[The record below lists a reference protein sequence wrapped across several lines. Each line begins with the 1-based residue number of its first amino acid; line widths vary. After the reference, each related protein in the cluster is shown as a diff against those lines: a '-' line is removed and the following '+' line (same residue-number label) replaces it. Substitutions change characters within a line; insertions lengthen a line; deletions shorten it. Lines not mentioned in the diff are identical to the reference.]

1 MPIVKDYLGYTQKW
15 KKEYGE
21 KTIVL
26 MQCGSFFEVY
36 AAKNK
41 EGQFYGSD
49 IVAFSTICDMIIAPK
64 SKMFHNKDQVHMA
77 GFGLAQLDKYVKK
90 LQEAGYTIAVYLQ
103 DVQGKNTTRSLSEI
117 ISPGTFFSQEPDTMS
132 NVSMC
137 IWLEHTRANKVM
149 PESVTAGVSTI
160 DIYTGKTTLHQ
171 STVAYHHNPSTYDEV
186 ERLVAIHRPS
196 ECLIVSNLEDNV
208 ARDVISFVGLD
219 DTKTHI
225 VKRNDKKSDMGMKA
239 KNADRQVY
247 QMETFRRFYPNLSE
261 EVVVTAIMQTHSVAV
276 QGFVLLLDFV
286 HSHSPQLTSQ
296 LEPPTFETHSDRLL
310 LANHS
315 LRQLNII
322 DDSRHSGKLRSVGA
336 LLNNCATV
344 MGKRKFMYDLHHPVT
359 DTEFLTA
366 SYDHTADILESGRWE
381 DYRHSLS
388 GMRDLEKL
396 KRKLVINKVT
406 PRDLASLA
414 GDIKTIVGLA
424 EGAQGEDFYD
434 YLRGNGDPITSGN
447 ALLKNLS
454 DTFNLEICMTIDD
467 MSSEKLSNTS
477 PSNLAFVRRGV
488 NSKIDD
494 LLDECLDS
502 RLRLDAMANALSG
515 IVGNVEKSSKTRN
528 FVKIHETPK
537 SDPVLIAT
545 KRRAGLLKH
554 QLAKL
559 ESLDISIEYSCHDS
573 TKKTVV
579 LKAGELEFGS
589 LGSNKKDELITSPQI
604 KSLANRV
611 QKAADELVFELIGFY
626 GKYISTF
633 AHLSDL
639 DAAIQFA
646 TNIDVL
652 HCKAYIARK
661 FNYCKPAVVSECA
674 KSFVSFTGIRHP
686 LIEHIQT
693 SELYVTNDLTIG
705 LEASDNMDGLLLYG
719 TNAVGKT
726 SFIKSVGVA
735 IVMAQAG
742 LYVPCASFRFAPY
755 TALFTRILGNDNL
768 FKGLST
774 FAVEMSELRTILTL
788 ADSNSLILGD
798 ELCSGTE
805 SDSALSIFTAGL
817 ESLHEKESTFLFA
830 THFHEII
837 NFEEIQALNRLT
849 MMHMEVTYDQ
859 ERDVLI
865 YDRKLRPGAG
875 NSMYGLEVCK
885 SLNLP
890 QVFLRRAH
898 DIRTKYNATTQ
909 GVLSAKGS
917 HFNARK
923 LGGNCEICKTKKA
936 TEVHH
941 LQHQAEARGDNSYIG
956 SFHKNHP
963 ANLMNICDDCHDTIH
978 KDHGQHR
985 VVRTT
990 DGYELASI

>member
-1 MPIVKDYLGYTQKW
+1 MPIVKDYIGYTQKW

-41 EGQFYGSD
+41 EGAFYGSD
-49 IVAFSTICDMIIAPK
+49 IVAFSNICDMIIAPK

-90 LQEAGYTIAVYLQ
+90 LQEAGYTIAVYVQ

-149 PESVTAGVSTI
+149 PESVTAGVATI

-196 ECLIVSNLEDNV
+196 ECLIVSNLEDNT
-208 ARDVISFVGLD
+208 ARDIISFVGLD

-225 VKRNDKKSDMGMKA
+225 VKRGDKKSDMGMKA

-296 LEPPTFETHSDRLL
+296 LEPPTFETHSERLL

-322 DDSRHSGKLRSVGA
+322 DDSRHSGKLRSVGT
-336 LLNNCATV
+336 LLNN
-344 MGKRKFMYDLHHPVT
+344 
-359 DTEFLTA
+359 
-366 SYDHTADILESGRWE
+366 YDHTADLLDSGRWE
-381 DYRHSLS
+381 GYRHSLS
-388 GMRDLEKL
+388 GIRDLEKL
-396 KRKLVINKVT
+396 KRKLIIKKVT

-414 GDIKTIVGLA
+414 GDIKTIVDLA
-424 EGAQGEDFYD
+424 EGAQGENYFD

-454 DTFNLEICMTIDD
+454 ETFNLDICMTIDD
-467 MSSEKLSNTS
+467 MSSDKLSNTA
-477 PSNLAFVRRGV
+477 PSNLAFVCRGV
-488 NSKIDD
+488 DNKIDE

-502 RLRLDAMANALSG
+502 RLRLDAIANALSG
-515 IVGNVEKSSKTRN
+515 IVGNVEKSSKTKN

-554 QLAKL
+554 QLAKMT
-559 ESLDISIEYSCHDS
+559 SLDISVEYSCHDS
-573 TKKTVV
+573 TKKTVI
-579 LKAGELEFGS
+579 LKADELEFGS
-589 LGSNKKDELITSPQI
+589 LGSNKKDELITSSQI
-604 KSLANRV
+604 KTLANRV
-611 QKAADELVFELIGFY
+611 QKAADELVFELICFY
-626 GKYISTF
+626 DKYIASF
-633 AHLSDL
+633 EHLDDL
-639 DAAIQFA
+639 NTIIRFA

-652 HCKAYIARK
+652 HCKAYIAHK
-661 FNYCKPAVVSECA
+661 FNYCRPSVVGECA
-674 KSFVSFTGIRHP
+674 KSFVSFTDIRHP

-693 SELYVTNDLTIG
+693 SELYVTNDLTLGMNESI
-705 LEASDNMDGLLLYG
+705 DGLLLYG

-742 LYVPCASFRFAPY
+742 LYVPCSSFRFAPY

-817 ESLHEKESTFLFA
+817 ESLHEKGSTFLFA

-837 NFEEIQALNRLT
+837 NFEEIQALERLT

-859 ERDVLI
+859 ERDILI

-923 LGGNCEICKTKKA
+923 LSGNCEICKTKKA

-941 LQHQAEARGDNSYIG
+941 LQHQADARGDNSYIG

-978 KDHGQHR
+978 KTQGQHR